1 MGIPHTPWVPVRR
14 SSKGRQG
21 LGEREGRTA
30 WPGAYSQLFLPAPAA
45 AVGRFL
51 GAEAEKRK
59 VRLCPFCAC
68 YTYNNTIE

>member
-1 MGIPHTPWVPVRR
+1 MMGIPHTPWVPVRR

-30 WPGAYSQLFLPAPAA
+30 WPGAYSQLFLPASAA

-51 GAEAEKRK
+51 RAEAEERK
-59 VRLCPFCAC
+59 VCL
-68 YTYNNTIE
+68 